1 MSSKNNILS
10 RKEIYNDI
18 NKTYDNIQKELRYIV
33 MKIIKLIRISG
44 NTEKIQVILKNML
57 DTINID

>member
-44 NTEKIQVILKNML
+44 NTEKI
-57 DTINID
+57 